1 VAALLLSMLL
11 QLESDGHI
19 VNLQSYPAMEAFEK
33 DYTHWFDEFIESY
46 YEDTHRPYMAK
57 NYVEYGNRL
66 KALWT
71 ERPKRD
77 YEKLP
82 FYLVGKTLERT
93 NISEEIFH
101 EMIELR
107 VEDVTS
113 ELLEI
118 TPENGFLN
126 KKNIKNFEG
135 S

>member
-1 VAALLLSMLL
+1 M
-11 QLESDGHI
+11 
-19 VNLQSYPAMEAFEK
+19 
-33 DYTHWFDEFIESY
+33 
-46 YEDTHRPYMAK
+46 
-57 NYVEYGNRL
+57 
-66 KALWT
+66 
-71 ERPKRD
+71 
-77 YEKLP
+77 
-82 FYLVGKTLERT
+82 GKTLERT